1 MRVADRGENH
11 HVGTDDALQ
20 PRHLPGFRNPR
31 LDQRQ
36 LLVALD
42 HQHRQRHAQLRIVA
56 LGRTVAL
63 HPRGQFLGN
72 PLLDDRLAVRT
83 GDAHHR
89 SPELRPVI
97 GRQTLQGRNGVF
109 NNHVTAFRQGFERPF
124 DHKSPHAARI
134 HLRHER
140 MRIVVRAAHGDEHRS
155 RAKLARQRAAVG
167 HHRLHFAVR
176 SGEPAAHDG
185 GDLRKT
191 IFHKIPN
198 GLSFVLS
205 FPKVRKYL
213 QLFAAFWP
221 SKRLKPRHSRR
232 IFVPFFRKKVPKNSP
247 TDAYTYNGSGI
258 ESESLAT
265 NGGAG
270 VRRLF
275 YEYLRR
281 TESESQ

>member
-1 MRVADRGENH
+1 MK
-11 HVGTDDALQ
+11 T
-20 PRHLPGFRNPR
+20 
-31 LDQRQ
+31 
-36 LLVALD
+36 
-42 HQHRQRHAQLRIVA
+42 
-56 LGRTVAL
+56 
-63 HPRGQFLGN
+63 
-72 PLLDDRLAVRT
+72 
-83 GDAHHR
+83 
-89 SPELRPVI
+89 
-97 GRQTLQGRNGVF
+97 
-109 NNHVTAFRQGFERPF
+109 
-124 DHKSPHAARI
+124 HAARI

-213 QLFAAFWP
+213 QLFAAFWS
-221 SKRLKPRHSRR
+221 SKRLNPRHSRR
-232 IFVPFFRKKVPKNSP
+232 IFVSFFRKKVPKNSP
-247 TDAYTYNGSGI
+247 TDAYAYNGSGI
-258 ESESLAT
+258 ESESLAA